1 MKTILLHIDN
11 YEYPL
16 PNAAPTGIAS
26 NDTAENKEETE
37 EDIDF
42 GYWESAILDDKPS
55 STTVKSQPAVS
66 STAQDVDL
74 L

>member
-1 MKTILLHIDN
+1 M
-11 YEYPL
+11 P
-16 PNAAPTGIAS
+16 A
-26 NDTAENKEETE
+26 TAGNGSAGNNNMEKKEETE

-55 STTVKSQPAVS
+55 SAANKSSPATVS
-66 STAQDVDL
+66 STPQDVDL

>member
-1 MKTILLHIDN
+1 MEK
-11 YEYPL
+11 
-16 PNAAPTGIAS
+16 
-26 NDTAENKEETE
+26 KEETE

-55 STTVKSQPAVS
+55 SATVS
-66 STAQDVDL
+66 STPQDVDL

>member
-1 MKTILLHIDN
+1 MCKYLGRAWQFFILYCTPAIGGN
-11 YEYPL
+11 
-16 PNAAPTGIAS
+16 
-26 NDTAENKEETE
+26 ENTVNNNTEKKEEAE

-55 STTVKSQPAVS
+55 PAAVTSTP
-66 STAQDVDL
+66 QDVDL

>member
-1 MKTILLHIDN
+1 MEK
-11 YEYPL
+11 
-16 PNAAPTGIAS
+16 
-26 NDTAENKEETE
+26 KEEAE

-55 STTVKSQPAVS
+55 SATSKSSPVAVT
-66 STAQDVDL
+66 STPQDVDL